1 MSLQLTHAVALMF
14 PRASMLLMASGK
26 LQEQDSVRICYLNT
40 ALPHISHQIP
50 QDQFHR
56 NADLQH
62 LNRFL
67 EPGQLSNLGVAMF
80 CLSEAM

>member
-1 MSLQLTHAVALMF
+1 MSLHFIHAEALTF
-14 PRASMLLMASGK
+14 PRASMLTMASGK
-26 LQEQDSVRICYLNT
+26 LQDSVRFCCLNT
-40 ALPHISHQIP
+40 DLSHTSHQIS

-67 EPGQLSNLGVAMF
+67 EPGHLSTLGVTMF
-80 CLSEAM
+80 CLSEVM